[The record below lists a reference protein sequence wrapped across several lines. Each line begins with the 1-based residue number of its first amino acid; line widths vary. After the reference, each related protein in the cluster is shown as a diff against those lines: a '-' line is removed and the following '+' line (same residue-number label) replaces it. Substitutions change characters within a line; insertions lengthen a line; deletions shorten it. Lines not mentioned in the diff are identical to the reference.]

1 MTLRSVD
8 QNFRSAGSTRLPAVQ
23 LGSLFEDNR
32 AGQVRG
38 IYAVCSA
45 NRIVLEA
52 AFAQAV
58 HDGSP
63 VLIEAT
69 SNQVNQEGGYT
80 GMTPAQFRDYVHG
93 IAREAEFPLKRLIL
107 GGDHLGPNPWRK
119 QSAASAMEKAC
130 AMVAAYAEA
139 GFGKIHLDASMA
151 CADDPRALND
161 ETIAERA
168 VQLCKVAEAHAPGD
182 SGMPVYIIGTEVPV
196 PGGAS
201 EEMDIE
207 VTSTANLKRTLD
219 VHREAFTQAGL
230 EDAWERVVGVVTQPG
245 VEFNDEAVAE
255 YVPEKAQ
262 ELSHFI
268 LEEEKLVYEAHS
280 TDYQS
285 AASLRRLV
293 RDHFAILKVGPELT
307 FVMREAVFAL
317 ARIEEELIDAA
328 QCSHLR
334 AVVERTM
341 VEHPAEWQSYY
352 RGDEVRVRVERAFA
366 LSDRIRYYW
375 PHNEIA
381 VALETLIRNLK
392 ANPAP
397 LPVVA
402 QYLPRQAEA
411 IRSGIIENDP
421 SAMIRNRIRESLCRY
436 AEACGLASGD

>member
-1 MTLRSVD
+1 MTLQSVD
-8 QNFRSAGSTRLPAVQ
+8 SSSHRAGSTISPVLQ
-23 LGSLFEDNR
+23 LCNLFEDNR

-45 NRIVLEA
+45 HRLVLEA

-63 VLIEAT
+63 VLVEAT
-69 SNQVNQEGGYT
+69 CNQVNQDGGYT
-80 GMTPAQFRDYVHG
+80 GMTPVQFRDYVHG
-93 IAREAEFPLKRLIL
+93 IAREAGFPLKRLIL

-119 QSAASAMEKAC
+119 LPAAIAMEKAC
-130 AMVAAYAEA
+130 AMVASYAEA

-151 CADDPRALND
+151 CGDDPHALND

-168 VQLCKVAEAHAPGD
+168 VTLCQVAESHYPINDGR
-182 SGMPVYIIGTEVPV
+182 PVYIIGTEVPV
-196 PGGAS
+196 PGGAA

-207 VTSTANLKRTLD
+207 VTSTENLKRTLA
-219 VHREAFTQAGL
+219 VHREAFVGAGL
-230 EDAWERVVGVVTQPG
+230 EDVWERVVGVVTQPG

-262 ELSHFI
+262 ELSRYI
-268 LEEEKLVYEAHS
+268 LAQEKLVFEAHS

-317 ARIEEELIDAA
+317 ARVEEEWIEPARW
-328 QCSHLR
+328 SHLR

-341 VEHPAEWQSYY
+341 VEHPEDWQSYY
-352 RGDEVRVRVERAFA
+352 RGDEVRVRVGRAFA

-375 PHNEIA
+375 PRNEITA
-381 VALETLIRNLK
+381 ALETLLGNLK

-397 LPVVA
+397 LPVIA

-411 IRSGIIENDP
+411 IRGGVIANHP
-421 SAMIRNRIRESLCRY
+421 SAMIRHHIREPLRRY
-436 AEACGLASGD
+436 AVACGLAGSD